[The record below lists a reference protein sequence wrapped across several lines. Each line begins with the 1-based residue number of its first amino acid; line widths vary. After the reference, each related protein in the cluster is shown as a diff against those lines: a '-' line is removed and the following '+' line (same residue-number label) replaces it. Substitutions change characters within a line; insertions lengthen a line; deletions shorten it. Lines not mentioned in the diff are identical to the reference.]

1 MKKKYHLEIPKDNIS
16 KKEIN
21 KTGFGESVPR
31 FSYSEHGISLRNKK
45 NLFKEIE
52 YSKKDLKVISN
63 VFLQL
68 STLDNMNIKSH
79 ILKIENL
86 GFELVSLNFENK
98 SIANFKIDD
107 DKFQEFEVK
116 LDEYISTPENK
127 YKTYFS
133 AIENIK
139 AIPIETKVS
148 HDIDINSELR
158 YDLLIQ
164 FFDGIKKE
172 EIESLEKLIRKEFLQ
187 NNFEYNFSNISNRIV
202 TIKTRLNGSEI
213 NTILNEFN
221 SIKEISLNQNYFIT
235 NSVKGEL
242 IADDIK
248 FEDVSSS
255 SAICIFDSGITNS
268 GKIIPNFVRDRIN
281 SYIPAGS
288 VSPQY
293 SHGTFVASRCIFG
306 DDIEFQITTKNL
318 KPYCYVIDV
327 PVFGIDSFNNIL
339 GLNDFDLANAITEVV
354 ESLYLEVKVY
364 NLSLGNPNS
373 LRDNERSHLGKTLDF
388 LSKEFD
394 VLFVIS
400 SGNINSSLG
409 TYPENHFSNVNA
421 RIGSPAESLL
431 GLTVGSIAKYDDH
444 GSLTKRDLIS
454 PFSKI
459 GPGTDG
465 GLKPELVSHGGNL
478 MSPYT
483 SFPRISACGLFE
495 DGLSLSYDNGTSFS
509 SPIIS
514 RHAQMLFDYYPFA
527 KTNLIKALLIHFAEK
542 REVFENFDFDF
553 KFTGFGEPLIQ
564 NALYANKTAT
574 YLYQGELDMDNYDY
588 VKFNI
593 PDIFHDGNLESKLK
607 LKITIVYNPEVNLNN
622 DYEYS
627 KTRLSVKLVKN
638 TAVGLKEI
646 SLSNSNIYTKQWSP
660 ILQFEKS
667 FTRNFDAG
675 EWEVALRLYTRSITD
690 VNFKQ
695 DYAIIIEV
703 MDENGNINV
712 YDEIKN
718 DTSLNYNS
726 FENDVY
732 NINYA

>member
-1 MKKKYHLEIPKDNIS
+1 MSKKYHLEIPKENIS

-21 KTGFGESVPR
+21 KTGFGETVPR
-31 FSYSEHGISLRNKK
+31 FNYSEHGILLRSNKEQ
-45 NLFKEIE
+45 FKEIE
-52 YSKKDLKVISN
+52 FSKKDLKVISDI
-63 VFLQL
+63 FLQL
-68 STLDNMNIKSH
+68 STLDNINIKSH
-79 ILKIENL
+79 ILKIESL
-86 GFELVSLNFENK
+86 GFELVSLNYDNK

-107 DKFQEFEVK
+107 IKFSEFENK
-116 LDEYISTPENK
+116 LEEYIISPENK

-133 AIENIK
+133 AIESIK
-139 AIPIETKVS
+139 AIPNETKIS
-148 HDIDINSELR
+148 PEININSEDR
-158 YDLLIQ
+158 YNLLIN

-172 EIESLEKLIRKEFLQ
+172 EINSLERLIRDEFSQ
-187 NNFEYNFSNISNRIV
+187 NKFEYSFSNIANRIV
-202 TIKTRLNGSEI
+202 TIKTQLNGLEI
-213 NTILNEFN
+213 KTILNEFN
-221 SIKEISLNQNYFIT
+221 SIKEITLNQNYFIT
-235 NSVKGEL
+235 NSVKGET
-242 IADDIK
+242 ITDDIK

-255 SAICIFDSGITNS
+255 SAICIFDSGITTAGN
-268 GKIIPNFVRDRIN
+268 IIPNYVRDRIN
-281 SYIPAGS
+281 SYLPIGS
-288 VSPQY
+288 ISPQY
-293 SHGTFVASRCIFG
+293 SHGTFVASRCIYG
-306 DDIEFQITTKNL
+306 DDIEYQITTKTL

-327 PVFGIDSFNNIL
+327 PVFGINSSGDIV
-339 GLNDFDLANAITEVV
+339 GLNDFDLAIAITEVV
-354 ESLYLEVKVY
+354 QSLYTEVKVY

-388 LSKEFD
+388 LSKAFD
-394 VLFVIS
+394 ILFVIS

-409 TYPENHFSNVNA
+409 NYPDNHFSNPNS

-431 GLTVGSIAKYDDH
+431 GLTVGSIAKYDDN
-444 GSLTKRDLIS
+444 GSLAKRNLIS

-483 SFPRISACGLFE
+483 PFSRISTCGLYH
-495 DGLSLSYDNGTSFS
+495 DGMSLSYDNGTSFS

-514 RHAQMLFDYYPFA
+514 RYAQMLFDYYPFA

-542 REVFENFDFDF
+542 REIFENFDFDF

-564 NALYANKTAT
+564 NALFANNTAT

-593 PDIFHDGNLESKLK
+593 PQIFTDENSESKLK

-622 DYEYS
+622 DSEYS

-638 TAVGLKEI
+638 TSTGLKEI

-660 ILQFEKS
+660 IIQFEKS
-667 FTRNFDAG
+667 FTRNFEAG
-675 EWEVALRLYTRSITD
+675 EWEVALRLYTRSIND
-690 VNFKQ
+690 SNFKQ

-703 MDENGNINV
+703 IDESGNINV

-718 DTSLNYNS
+718 DSNLNYNS
-726 FENDVY
+726 YENEVTD
-732 NINYA
+732 INYA

>member
-1 MKKKYHLEIPKDNIS
+1 MSKKYHLEIPKENIS

-21 KTGFGESVPR
+21 KTGFGETVPR
-31 FSYSEHGISLRNKK
+31 FSYSEHGISLRSNKDH
-45 NLFKEIE
+45 FKEIE
-52 YSKKDLKVISN
+52 FSKKDLKVISN
-63 VFLQL
+63 IFLQL
-68 STLDNMNIKSH
+68 ATLENINIKSH
-79 ILKIENL
+79 IQKIENL
-86 GFELVSLNFENK
+86 GFELVSLNHNNK

-107 DKFQEFEVK
+107 DKFHEFEEK
-116 LDEYISTPENK
+116 LEEYISSPENK

-139 AIPIETKVS
+139 AIPNETKIS
-148 HDIDINSELR
+148 QDINIDSEEKIDI
-158 YDLLIQ
+158 LIN

-172 EIESLEKLIRKEFLQ
+172 EISSLEKLIRNEFL
-187 NNFEYNFSNISNRIV
+187 NNSFEYSFSNISNRIV
-202 TIKTRLNGSEI
+202 TIKTQLNGSEI
-213 NTILNEFN
+213 KTILNEFN
-221 SIKEISLNQNYFIT
+221 SIKEITVNQNYFIT
-235 NSVKGEL
+235 NSVKGDT
-242 IADDIK
+242 ISDDIK

-255 SAICIFDSGITNS
+255 SAICIFDSGITLEGN
-268 GKIIPNFVRDRIN
+268 IIPNYVRDRIN
-281 SYIPAGS
+281 SYLPTGS
-288 VSPQY
+288 ASPQY
-293 SHGTFVASRCIFG
+293 SHGTFVASRCIYG
-306 DDIEFQITTKNL
+306 DNLEYQITTKIL

-327 PVFGIDSFNNIL
+327 PVFGVDSSDNIL

-354 ESLYLEVKVY
+354 ESLYTDVKVY

-400 SGNINSSLG
+400 SGNINSILG
-409 TYPENHFSNVNA
+409 DYPGNHFSNPNS

-478 MSPYT
+478 MAPYT
-483 SFPRISACGLFE
+483 PFPRISTCGLYH

-514 RHAQMLFDYYPFA
+514 RYAQMLFDYYPFA

-542 REVFENFDFDF
+542 REIFENFDFDF

-564 NALYANKTAT
+564 NALYASNTAT
-574 YLYQGELDMDNYDY
+574 YLYQGSLDTDNYDY

-593 PDIFHDGNLESKLK
+593 PNVFSDPSSESKLK
-607 LKITIVYNPEVNLNN
+607 IKITIVYNPEVNLNN
-622 DYEYS
+622 DSEYS
-627 KTRLSVKLVKN
+627 KSRLSVKLVKN
-638 TAVGLKEI
+638 TATGLKEI
-646 SLSNSNIYTKQWSP
+646 NLSASNIYSKQWSP

-675 EWEVALRLYTRSITD
+675 EWEVALRLYTRSVSD
-690 VNFKQ
+690 ANFTQ

-703 MDENGNINV
+703 IDETGNVNV

-718 DTSLNYNS
+718 DTNLKYNS
-726 FENDVY
+726 YENTIS

>member
-1 MKKKYHLEIPKDNIS
+1 MSKKYHLEIPKENIS

-21 KTGFGESVPR
+21 KTGFGETVPR
-31 FSYSEHGISLRNKK
+31 FSYSEHGISLRSNKDH
-45 NLFKEIE
+45 FKEIE
-52 YSKKDLKVISN
+52 FSKKDLKVISN
-63 VFLQL
+63 IFLQL
-68 STLDNMNIKSH
+68 ATLENISIKSH
-79 ILKIENL
+79 IQKIENL
-86 GFELVSLNFENK
+86 GFELVSLNHNNK

-107 DKFQEFEVK
+107 DKFHEFEEK
-116 LDEYISTPENK
+116 LEEYISSPENK

-139 AIPIETKVS
+139 AIPNETKIS
-148 HDIDINSELR
+148 QDINIDSEEKIDI
-158 YDLLIQ
+158 LIN

-172 EIESLEKLIRKEFLQ
+172 EISSLEKLIRNEFL
-187 NNFEYNFSNISNRIV
+187 NNSFEYSFSNISNRIV
-202 TIKTRLNGSEI
+202 TIKTQLNGSEI
-213 NTILNEFN
+213 KTILNEFN
-221 SIKEISLNQNYFIT
+221 SIKEITVNQNYFIT
-235 NSVKGEL
+235 NSVKGDT
-242 IADDIK
+242 ISDDIK

-255 SAICIFDSGITNS
+255 SAICIFDSGITLEGN
-268 GKIIPNFVRDRIN
+268 IIPNYVRDRIN
-281 SYIPAGS
+281 SYLPTGS
-288 VSPQY
+288 ASPQY
-293 SHGTFVASRCIFG
+293 SHGTFVASRCIYG
-306 DDIEFQITTKNL
+306 DNLEYQITTKIL

-327 PVFGIDSFNNIL
+327 PVFGVDSSDNIL

-354 ESLYLEVKVY
+354 ESLYTDVKVY

-400 SGNINSSLG
+400 SGNINSILG
-409 TYPENHFSNVNA
+409 DYPGNHFSNPNS

-478 MSPYT
+478 MAPYT
-483 SFPRISACGLFE
+483 PFPRISTCGLYH

-514 RHAQMLFDYYPFA
+514 RYAQMLFDYYPFA

-542 REVFENFDFDF
+542 REIFENFDFDF

-564 NALYANKTAT
+564 NALYASNTAT
-574 YLYQGELDMDNYDY
+574 YLYQGSLDTDNYDY

-593 PDIFHDGNLESKLK
+593 PNVFSDPSSESKLK
-607 LKITIVYNPEVNLNN
+607 IKITIGYNPEVNLNN
-622 DYEYS
+622 DSEYS
-627 KTRLSVKLVKN
+627 KSRLSVKLVKN
-638 TAVGLKEI
+638 TATGLKEI
-646 SLSNSNIYTKQWSP
+646 NLSASNIYSKQWSP

-675 EWEVALRLYTRSITD
+675 EWEVALRLYTRSVSD
-690 VNFKQ
+690 ANFTQ

-703 MDENGNINV
+703 IDETGNVNV

-718 DTSLNYNS
+718 DTNLKYNS
-726 FENDVY
+726 YENTIS

>member
-1 MKKKYHLEIPKDNIS
+1 MAKKYHLEIPKENIS

-21 KTGFGESVPR
+21 KKGFGETVSRVN
-31 FSYSEHGISLRNKK
+31 YSEHGIFLRN
-45 NLFKEIE
+45 NTNQFKEIE
-52 YSKKDLKVISN
+52 YCKKDLQVISN

-68 STLDNMNIKSH
+68 STIDNIDIKSH

-86 GFELVSLNFENK
+86 GFELVALNHENK
-98 SIANFKIDD
+98 SIANFKIDE
-107 DKFQEFEVK
+107 DKFQDFESK
-116 LDEYISTPENK
+116 LEEYINTPENK

-139 AIPIETKVS
+139 AIPNETKIS
-148 HDIDINSELR
+148 HDININSDLK

-164 FFDGIKKE
+164 FFDGIKTE
-172 EIESLEKLIRKEFLQ
+172 EIKSLEKLIRTEFQQ
-187 NNFEYNFSNISNRIV
+187 NDLEYNFSNISNRIITV
-202 TIKTRLNGSEI
+202 KTRLNGIEI
-213 NTILNEFN
+213 NTILNQFN
-221 SIKEISLNQNYFIT
+221 SIKEITLNQNYFIT
-235 NSVKGEL
+235 NSVKGEV
-242 IADDIK
+242 ISEDIK
-248 FEDVSSS
+248 FEEVSSS
-255 SAICIFDSGITNS
+255 SAICIFDSGITTT
-268 GKIIPNFVRDRIN
+268 GQIIPNYVRERIN
-281 SYIPAGS
+281 SYLPIGS

-306 DDIEFQITTKNL
+306 DDIEFQISTKKL

-327 PVFGIDSFNNIL
+327 PVFGIDIHNNII

-354 ESLYLEVKVY
+354 ESLYLDVKVY

-400 SGNINSSLG
+400 SGNINNSLG
-409 TYPENHFSNVNA
+409 SYPKNHFSNANA

-444 GSLTKRDLIS
+444 GSLAKRDLIS

-483 SFPRISACGLFE
+483 SFPRISTCGLFE

-514 RHAQMLFDYYPFA
+514 RYAQMLFDYYPFA

-542 REVFENFDFDF
+542 REIFENFDFDF

-564 NALYANKTAT
+564 DALYANKTAT
-574 YLYQGELDMDNYDY
+574 YLYQGELDMINYDY

-593 PDIFHDGNLESKLK
+593 PNIFSEGNKDGKLK

-638 TAVGLKEI
+638 TANGLKEI
-646 SLSNSNIYTKQWSP
+646 SLSNSNVYTKQWSP

-675 EWEVALRLYTRSITD
+675 EWEVSLRLYTRSIKDTD
-690 VNFKQ
+690 FKQ

-703 MDENGNINV
+703 IDENGNINV

-718 DTSLNYNS
+718 DNSLNYNS
-726 FENDVY
+726 YENEVN